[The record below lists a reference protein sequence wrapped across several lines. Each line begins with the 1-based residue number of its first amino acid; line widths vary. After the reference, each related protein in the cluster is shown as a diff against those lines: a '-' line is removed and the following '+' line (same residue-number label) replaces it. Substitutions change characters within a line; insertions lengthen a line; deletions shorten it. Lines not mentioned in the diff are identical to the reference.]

1 MAGNKVSGD
10 WKWITGILFAVLVL
24 TLSYGVIYFAYQQ
37 ILRQGANDPQ
47 IQMAEDYS
55 GRLSS
60 GESLSIFMGLKLVD
74 IDKSLSPYVM
84 VYDDT
89 GTLKFSSARFNG
101 NIPTIPSGVLKYTRS
116 HIEDRVTWQPSVG
129 VRQAIVVK
137 YYKGNNNGFVVA
149 GRSLR
154 EVEIREDNLTKQ
166 LFFLWVISV
175 VVIILAELMSRKILY
190 IKNKR

>member
-1 MAGNKVSGD
+1 MVGNKRLGD
-10 WKWITGILFAVLVL
+10 WKWLSGIVFAILIL

-55 GRLSS
+55 DQLSS
-60 GESLSIFMGLKLVD
+60 GESLSIFTGLKLVD

-84 VYDDT
+84 VYDDK

-101 NIPTIPSGVLKYTRS
+101 NIPTIPSGVLEYTKN
-116 HIEDRVTWQPSVG
+116 HIEDRVTWQPSIG

-175 VVIILAELMSRKILY
+175 VVIILAELMSRKALN
-190 IKNKR
+190 IKK